1 MLLRH
6 KYLKKTLFPHALQKK
21 DIGQLRKRVKFFTYV
36 LFQQLAYCPF
46 AHNLL
51 SLSELLT
58 TETELMAMAPAAKTG
73 FKRMPKKGYNIPA
86 AMGIP
91 RLL

>member
-1 MLLRH
+1 MSSYLFANGRPLFYLL
-6 KYLKKTLFPHALQKK
+6 LF
-21 DIGQLRKRVKFFTYV
+21 T
-36 LFQQLAYCPF
+36 
-46 AHNLL
+46 HNLL

-58 TETELMAMAPAAKTG
+58 TETELMAMAPAANTG
-73 FKRMPKKGYNIPA
+73 FKRIPKNGYNIPA